1 MERNFIIMSTV
12 LGVAL
17 GWFSASDSTE
27 CAFPETEETS
37 GEPPRDTWLGL
48 NVITNTGERLGT
60 VTGAR
65 MSDNGDVRCLRI
77 KSLEFAGDDAGAF
90 PNFAL
95 ATVQLKDR
103 QVVINASLT
112 GLPSGP
118 RDSFAPEI
126 DRDLKPNYKRR
137 QS

>member
-17 GWFSASDSTE
+17 GWFAASDSTE
-27 CAFPETEETS
+27 CASPDAAEMVGDPPE
-37 GEPPRDTWLGL
+37 DTWLGL
-48 NVITNTGERLGT
+48 SVITASGEQLGT

-90 PNFAL
+90 PNFC
-95 ATVQLKDR
+95 TCHCS
-103 QVVINASLT
+103 IE
-112 GLPSGP
+112 GPSGGDQRVADRLAFRSP
-118 RDSFAPEI
+118 GFFLRPKPIEI
-126 DRDLKPNYKRR
+126 
-137 QS
+137 

>member
-17 GWFSASDSTE
+17 GWFSASDNTE
-27 CAFPETEETS
+27 TAFSDEVETAGDPPEDSWLGLSVVTAS
-37 GEPPRDTWLGL
+37 GEP
-48 NVITNTGERLGT
+48 LGT

-95 ATVQLKDR
+95 ATVQLKDS

-112 GLPSGP
+112 GLPSDP
-118 RDSFAPEI
+118 RDSFTPEI

>member
-27 CAFPETEETS
+27 CALPDGVETAGDPPE
-37 GEPPRDTWLGL
+37 DTWLGL
-48 NVITNTGERLGT
+48 SVVTNMGEPLGT

-65 MSDNGDVRCLRI
+65 RSENGDVRCLRI

-112 GLPSGP
+112 GLPSDP
-118 RDSFAPEI
+118 RDSFTPET
-126 DRDLKPNYKRR
+126 DRDLNPNYKRR

>member
-17 GWFSASDSTE
+17 GWFAASDSTE
-27 CAFPETEETS
+27 CASPDAAEMVGDPPE
-37 GEPPRDTWLGL
+37 DTWLGL
-48 NVITNTGERLGT
+48 SVITASGEQLGT

-112 GLPSGP
+112 GLPSDP
-118 RDSFAPEI
+118 RDSFTPET
-126 DRDLKPNYKRR
+126 DRDLNPNYKRR